1 MKLTKWMTMVVAGAV
16 FSVGA
21 LGSPVAA
28 AVEASGSVY
37 LGYFDK
43 YLWRGFNL
51 SESKPVF
58 QPGVDVSLGN
68 FTFSYW
74 SNIQQNDGEATETD
88 ITIDYTFSPH
98 ELVSVSVGNIFYQ
111 LDFGGFK
118 DTNELYLS
126 VGLDTLL
133 APTLT
138 AYWDYDE
145 AESDGLFFTLSV
157 GHTFEVM
164 DNLGINLGALVSYNQ
179 ASDYAVFYEDANGD
193 PKSYRDFHNYEL
205 GISADYALME
215 NLVLSP
221 SVLYSS
227 GISGGAKMAID
238 SDWLAGINL
247 SYNF

>member
-1 MKLTKWMTMVVAGAV
+1 MNINKWIAVVAGVAV
-16 FSVGA
+16 FAVGGLSKA
-21 LGSPVAA
+21 EAA
-28 AVEASGSVY
+28 GVEASGSVY

-98 ELVSVSVGNIFYQ
+98 ELVSVSFGNIFYQ
-111 LDFGGFK
+111 LDFGGAK

-126 VGLDTLL
+126 VALDTLL

-157 GHTFEVM
+157 GHSFEVM
-164 DNLGINLGALVSYNQ
+164 ENLAVNLGALVSYNQ
-179 ASDYAVFYEDANGD
+179 ASDYAVFYEDANGEF
-193 PKSYRDFHNYEL
+193 KSYRDFHNYEL
-205 GISADYALME
+205 SVSLDYGLTE
-215 NLVLSP
+215 NLVVSP
-221 SVLYSS
+221 SILFSS
-227 GISGGAKMAID
+227 GISSGAKKAID